1 MSLSQTLTRI
11 TGALAT
17 GLATLTFAGQ
27 ALALSCL
34 PGSAQ
39 SSFNQYDQAP
49 ENYYIFQG
57 RFQAIEP
64 LPLNNVVPRP
74 TVNFRLTGRGIGP
87 AGLEQQQSFIVP
99 VTPKCAGPWCGAYP
113 DNQRVIAFMKFENGR
128 YSFEPGAC
136 PGASLPATQENRQAL
151 QACFNGNCV
160 DPNAPPVPPS
170 PPSPPAPPST
180 PDCGKEVLNDF
191 LGRRLSRLPDFVRK
205 SPLVRII
212 RPGQPVT
219 LDWIPKRVN
228 IELNSRN
235 RIIDLRCG

>member
-1 MSLSQTLTRI
+1 MPISQSLTKI
-11 TGALAT
+11 VGAVAT
-17 GLATLTFAGQ
+17 GLAALTIAGQ

-57 RFQAIEP
+57 RFEALEP
-64 LPLNNVVPRP
+64 LPLNNSAPRP
-74 TVNFRLTGRGIGP
+74 TVNFRFSGRGIGP
-87 AGLEQQQSFIVP
+87 AGLEQRQTFIVP
-99 VTPKCAGPWCGAYP
+99 VTPTCAGPWCGSYP
-113 DNQRVIAFMKFENGR
+113 DTQRVIAFLKFENGR

-136 PGASLPATQENRQAL
+136 PGASLPATPANRRAL
-151 QACFNGNCV
+151 QDCFNGICV
-160 DPNAPPVPPS
+160 DPNAPPVPPTPPS
-170 PPSPPAPPST
+170 PPSPPTQPN
-180 PDCGKEVLNDF
+180 CGKEVLNDF
-191 LGRRLSRLPDFVRK
+191 MGRRVARLPAFVRK

-219 LDWIPKRVN
+219 LDWIPDRLN